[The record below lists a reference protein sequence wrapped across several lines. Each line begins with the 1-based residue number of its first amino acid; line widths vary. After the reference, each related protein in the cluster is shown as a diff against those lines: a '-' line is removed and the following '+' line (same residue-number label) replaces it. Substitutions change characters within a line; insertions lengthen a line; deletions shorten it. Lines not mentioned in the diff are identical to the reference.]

1 MVLAHPR
8 LQYPSLEQLALG
20 RINTSAA
27 DARDRLSAE
36 GRRDP
41 SFLIYP
47 ENAMMGLEP
56 DKVSDA
62 CIMHSCDRDV
72 PTPVTGQR
80 NEHWAYGA
88 HCTH

>member
-20 RINTSAA
+20 QINTSAA
-27 DARDRLSAE
+27 DAWNRRSVE
-36 GRRDP
+36 GQRDP
-41 SFLIYP
+41 NLLIYP
-47 ENAMMGLEP
+47 GNAMMGLES
-56 DKVSDA
+56 DKVSGA
-62 CIMHSCDRDV
+62 CTMHSCGRDV